1 MPIRRPSTELNAAL
15 LSGLSQVRVKDT
27 HCYVRGL
34 GEGGQEVGREGKG
47 DRIQE
52 CTAGRLP
59 WQVDEVRITQAGVG
73 VINARGNAREGKQGH
88 KSAPGPPC

>member
-15 LSGLSQVRVKDT
+15 LPGLCQVRVKDT
-27 HCYVRGL
+27 HCYVRGQRK
-34 GEGGQEVGREGKG
+34 GGQELDWKVRGEG
-47 DRIQE
+47 IQE

-59 WQVDEVRITQAGVG
+59 WQVDEVRITGAGVG
-73 VINARGNAREGKQGH
+73 LINARGNAWEGKQGH